1 MKYKIVES
9 VEKKENINNPV
20 DDNFTLSEELLNIKS
35 EKINESVETEN
46 PIEEDYNY
54 SEYDKKLLVNRAKSI
69 AKAIYDLYNS
79 DQVEAQGEL
88 PSAKEIAEDLLKEP
102 KKIDMYAKFLSKI
115 AGTKKVKNYTEK
127 LIQELASFKKKLSLM
142 KPQTSE
148 CLMKVRDIKEG
159 KEIDRQVFASLEKL
173 NDGGY
178 SILNDGYFVA
188 RVSADDDDD
197 AKAVFKK
204 FLNSDWKKAWKDGTL
219 PKYANDWLDGNVN
232 ESLDESSD
240 MRSEYVMDDSQM
252 DEWNQICKAF
262 AKKLGAKLVFVNE
275 TSCGLE
281 FPDGSMQHV
290 YIDEMVNYLGGM
302 NESINENVFKEW
314 KPNTSFNHIKKV
326 FNDIKN
332 RGFKPINNEREEI
345 LAAVDKADKNGYT
358 PEQCR
363 MIWDWHKQ
371 IWQANRNKNESLLM
385 EKAVPEEDKYENDL
399 IKSIIRKRRD
409 RANAKLTPEEQ
420 EVFNKYNLSI
430 YPDKTRDRYW
440 DRYRHKYEYGP
451 ITTDNKT
458 KVGRRF
464 ISSKDTWGVGAKDG
478 KHDVNYVD
486 MARKAPERI
495 NRETETGIKGNY
507 SQWGLGGSRE
517 RYTDATQQLR
527 NKINRD
533 AEKDYRA
540 VSTSLRNRNYYKKS
554 IDSTNKY
561 FDDEKNRIL
570 KRNLERVT
578 KEIADNE
585 SRRSKDKEYSQTK
598 YDDATSEINN
608 ILNKHR
614 KNKQESFKRVPKR
627 SINESKVSDKRNN
640 NG

>member
-197 AKAVFKK
+197 ARAVFKK

-219 PKYANDWLDGNVN
+219 PKYANDWLEGNVN
-232 ESLDESSD
+232 ESLSESLGRVIEA
-240 MRSEYVMDDSQM
+240 MRSEYAMDDSQM
-252 DEWNQICKAF
+252 SEWNQICKAF

-302 NESINENVFKEW
+302 NES
-314 KPNTSFNHIKKV
+314 
-326 FNDIKN
+326 
-332 RGFKPINNEREEI
+332 
-345 LAAVDKADKNGYT
+345 
-358 PEQCR
+358 
-363 MIWDWHKQ
+363 
-371 IWQANRNKNESLLM
+371 LLV
-385 EKAVPEEDKYENDL
+385 EKAVPEEDRYENDL

-420 EVFNKYNLSI
+420 EVFNKYNLQI

-495 NRETETGIKGNY
+495 NRETETGIEGNY
-507 SQWGLGGSRE
+507 NQWGLGGSRE

-640 NG
+640 NV

>member
-9 VEKKENINNPV
+9 VEKKENINHPV

-35 EKINESVETEN
+35 EKINESVETEK

-115 AGTKKVKNYTEK
+115 VGTKKVKNYTEK

-204 FLNSDWKKAWKDGTL
+204 FLNTDWKKAWKDGTL
-219 PKYANDWLDGNVN
+219 PKYANDWLEGNVD
-232 ESLDESSD
+232 ESLGRVVEA

-262 AKKLGAKLVFVNE
+262 AKKVGAKLVFVNE

-281 FPDGSMQHV
+281 YPDGSMQHV
-290 YIDEMVNYLGGM
+290 YIDEMVDYLGGM
-302 NESINENVFKEW
+302 NESVNEDVSKEW
-314 KPNTSFNHIKKV
+314 KPNTSINHIKKIMSDV
-326 FNDIKN
+326 EK
-332 RGFKPINNEREEI
+332 RGFKAVNNEREE
-345 LAAVDKADKNGYT
+345 LKVAMDKVDEKGYT
-358 PEQCR
+358 PEQR
-363 MIWDWHKQ
+363 KMIRDWYEKY
-371 IWQANRNKNESLLM
+371 WKANRNKS
-385 EKAVPEEDKYENDL
+385 
-399 IKSIIRKRRD
+399 
-409 RANAKLTPEEQ
+409 
-420 EVFNKYNLSI
+420 
-430 YPDKTRDRYW
+430 
-440 DRYRHKYEYGP
+440 
-451 ITTDNKT
+451 
-458 KVGRRF
+458 
-464 ISSKDTWGVGAKDG
+464 
-478 KHDVNYVD
+478 
-486 MARKAPERI
+486 
-495 NRETETGIKGNY
+495 
-507 SQWGLGGSRE
+507 
-517 RYTDATQQLR
+517 
-527 NKINRD
+527 
-533 AEKDYRA
+533 
-540 VSTSLRNRNYYKKS
+540 
-554 IDSTNKY
+554 
-561 FDDEKNRIL
+561 
-570 KRNLERVT
+570 
-578 KEIADNE
+578 
-585 SRRSKDKEYSQTK
+585 
-598 YDDATSEINN
+598 
-608 ILNKHR
+608 
-614 KNKQESFKRVPKR
+614 ESFKRVPKR
-627 SINESKVSDKRNN
+627 SINESKVSNKRNN